1 MADVFNYLLVKQAL
15 KERGATYQDLADFL
29 TDKGMVTVLDTVKTW
44 FRNDEKRRSAPEL
57 PRIKLIAEYL
67 KKSFDEIMIGYSTST
82 LKQTPLMR
90 VPIVGSASCGVPE
103 LNAYQD
109 VDTYT
114 YCPAD
119 EWNEEMYSVIANGSS
134 MEPDIEE
141 GDELL
146 CDPKATV
153 MDGDIVHYSID
164 GEGAVKVYA
173 VVPLKNKFCFIPIND
188 KFPTK
193 EFDDTPETREK
204 LRIVKV
210 IKFNRSLENG
220 RKARLR
226 GLGF

>member
-1 MADVFNYLLVKQAL
+1 
-15 KERGATYQDLADFL
+15 
-29 TDKGMVTVLDTVKTW
+29 
-44 FRNDEKRRSAPEL
+44 
-57 PRIKLIAEYL
+57 
-67 KKSFDEIMIGYSTST
+67 
-82 LKQTPLMR
+82 
-90 VPIVGSASCGVPE
+90 
-103 LNAYQD
+103 
-109 VDTYT
+109 
-114 YCPAD
+114 
-119 EWNEEMYSVIANGSS
+119 MYSVIANGSS

-173 VVPLKNKFCFIPIND
+173 VIPLKNKFCFIPIND

>member
-67 KKSFDEIMIGYSTST
+67 KKSFDEIMIGYSTSA
-82 LKQTPLMR
+82 LKQTPLRR

-114 YCPAD
+114 Y
-119 EWNEEMYSVIANGSS
+119 GSS

-153 MDGDIVHYSID
+153 MGGDIVHYSID

-173 VVPLKNKFCFIPIND
+173 VVPAQNKFYFIPIND
-188 KFPTK
+188 KFPIK
-193 EFDDTPETREK
+193 EFDDTLEIREK